1 MGHIYSQIPSE
12 NISDTIWDNRDSSA
26 VDPKT
31 GKLFHPTAHLI
42 VRFARDVES
51 NCMVG
56 SHGDGLQ
63 SRLCAKTLR
72 DFFECNASSVRY
84 RDEGD
89 TGWFPKPWER
99 PEYLVA
105 TDSNLIAQW
114 ANSGCIKRVVIRDH
128 TLQSVTYLPFQ
139 IVRPPG
145 RRAYHPVQ
153 DSRSNVR
160 SPRRSF
166 DGRPLL
172 RAPQEP
178 LRSWVD
184 EG

>member
-1 MGHIYSQIPSE
+1 MAVTDIERGLSSVVSNLSDDNYDRSLAFYQVWADLGHIYSRIPSE

-72 DFFECNASSVRY
+72 DFFECNASSVRHE
-84 RDEGD
+84 DEGD
-89 TGWFPKPWER
+89 TGWFPEPWER
-99 PEYLVA
+99 PGCLVA
-105 TDSNLIAQW
+105 AGSN
-114 ANSGCIKRVVIRDH
+114 R
-128 TLQSVTYLPFQ
+128 
-139 IVRPPG
+139 
-145 RRAYHPVQ
+145 
-153 DSRSNVR
+153 
-160 SPRRSF
+160 
-166 DGRPLL
+166 
-172 RAPQEP
+172 
-178 LRSWVD
+178 
-184 EG
+184 